1 MSRLRIGACGVL
13 LSVCVSPV
21 AAQGLADMARRA
33 EEQRKAADGKSTRIE
48 MIPARELRT
57 VPIDKPEVEHYVNL
71 RTALA
76 RLWHLDHA
84 LFERVR
90 AGSLM
95 ARSITE
101 WCRVLDAEPEIAKVL
116 TRYKYSSDGLLAMSH
131 SIEEAERL
139 TEGGFDMNS
148 LSPVQRENYHF
159 AGRNKVWL
167 SLMRGRIHRAEAGL
181 TIWR

>member
-1 MSRLRIGACGVL
+1 
-13 LSVCVSPV
+13 
-21 AAQGLADMARRA
+21 MAKRA
-33 EEQRKAADGKSTRIE
+33 EEQRKAADGKSIRIE
-48 MIPARELRT
+48 MVPSHELRT
-57 VPIDKPEVEHYVNL
+57 LPIDKPEVEHYVNL

-95 ARSITE
+95 ARSLSE
-101 WCRVLDAEPEIAKVL
+101 WCRVLDAEPEIVKTL
-116 TRYKYSSDGLLAMSH
+116 KRYSYSCEGLLAMST
-131 SIEEAERL
+131 SIEQAERL
-139 TEGGFDMNS
+139 TDGGFDMNS
-148 LSPVQRENYHF
+148 LTPVQRENYHF

-167 SLMRGRIHRAEAGL
+167 SLMRGRIHRAEGGL